1 MDLLQNIQVTSHG
14 QLEGQNICNSTATKF
29 HQWVQTVKMYLSF
42 IVKLLQFMYLVF
54 ILRMYL
60 WWSLCTMY
68 KQVTHAF
75 VVAFMCCLSAN

>member
-1 MDLLQNIQVTSHG
+1 
-14 QLEGQNICNSTATKF
+14 
-29 HQWVQTVKMYLSF
+29 MYLSF

-75 VVAFMCCLSAN
+75 VVAFMCWLSAN